1 MAGVLNTVLGAT
13 RMGSLSVP
21 RRAVLFMVGA
31 ALLAVVMST
40 QFLTQPF
47 VWQNFDGEQ
56 ILQGWWLVFRDRL
69 LVTAC
74 IAATVFAATLLPQAR
89 HDRGFALEFAAI
101 VLGALFGELAL
112 AALDPDANRNDA
124 MGISGRVLLWSVSV
138 GAAFGMYLLWQR
150 GEAAAAVQH
159 ATELRLL
166 RAERLLRRLRIE
178 SLQRQIEP
186 HFLFNTLATIRRLQR
201 SSPAD
206 GQKLLSRFCEF
217 LRSSLDAR
225 ADIDSPLGSELAIA
239 TAYLDI
245 CALRMDGLLTW
256 QMDVAQELRHMS
268 FPRYGLATLLENSVK
283 HGIAP
288 AARGGNITITAR
300 VDHALLVVSVI
311 DTGVGFSGEHGHGLG
326 LANIREQ
333 LHLRYGGAA
342 SLSLTANNP
351 RGVSAVVKVPLER
364 AA

>member
-1 MAGVLNTVLGAT
+1 MAGLLQTLLGAA
-13 RMGSLSVP
+13 RMDTLSAP
-21 RRAVLFMVGA
+21 RRAGLFLAGA
-31 ALLAVVMST
+31 SLLAVVMST

-47 VWQNFDGEQ
+47 VWQNFDGDQ
-56 ILQGWWLVFRDRL
+56 ILQGWWLVFRARL

-74 IAATVFAATLLPQAR
+74 IAATVFAAGWLPTAR
-89 HDRGFALEFAAI
+89 TDRDFTAEFAAI
-101 VLGALFGELAL
+101 VIGALLGELAL
-112 AALDPDANRNDA
+112 AGLDPDANRNDA

-138 GAAFGMYLLWQR
+138 GAAFAMYWLWQR
-150 GEAAAAVQH
+150 GEAAAAVHH

-217 LRSSLDAR
+217 LHSSLDVR
-225 ADIDSPLGSELAIA
+225 ADINSQLGNELAIA

-245 CALRMDGLLTW
+245 CALRMDGMLTW
-256 QMDVAQELRHMS
+256 QMDVAQELRPMS
-268 FPRYGLATLLENSVK
+268 FPRYGLATLLENAVK

-288 AARGGNITITAR
+288 AARGGNITIAAR
-300 VDHALLVVSVI
+300 VDDALLVVSVI

-333 LHLRYGGAA
+333 LQLRYGGAA
-342 SLSLTANNP
+342 SLTLTANHP
-351 RGVSAVVKVPLER
+351 RGVSAVVKVPLEK